1 MDESLEAFRPGRR
14 RRGAVCLSEWLDLLA
29 AAYVVGTPAD
39 DAGSDPF
46 DYVPERLDESGP
58 CPLHHSASAM
68 TLTVAK

>member
-1 MDESLEAFRPGRR
+1 MNESLEAYRPGRR
-14 RRGAVCLSEWLDLLA
+14 RESAGSLNEWLDLLA

-58 CPLHHSASAM
+58 YPLHHSASAM
-68 TLTVAK
+68 TLVVAK